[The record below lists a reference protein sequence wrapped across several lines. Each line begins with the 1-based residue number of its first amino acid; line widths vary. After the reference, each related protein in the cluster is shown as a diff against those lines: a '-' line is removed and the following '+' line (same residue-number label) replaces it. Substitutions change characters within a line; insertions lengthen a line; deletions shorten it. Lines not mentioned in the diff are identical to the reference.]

1 MESID
6 VGLDVICLEV
16 MLCIPV
22 FVVGLIWGPAGWV
35 DTMGRVTAYFTTV
48 IRVTCIDST
57 KIKKGF
63 YYDLDP

>member
-6 VGLDVICLEV
+6 VSLEV
-16 MLCIPV
+16 IYLGSMLCIPV
-22 FVVGLIWGPAGWV
+22 FVGGLIWGPAGWM

-48 IRVTCIDST
+48 IRVTCIDTT